1 MAEKLNL
8 AVFIDY
14 DNIAIGVKNSINRNF
29 NYEDVRRWLESKGE
43 ISSQVAYGNWSTY
56 HDQDRIQR
64 TLARYGVEVVNRA
77 SLPGGKNGAD
87 IALSLDAL
95 ELVFTQEHINAFCIL
110 SGDSDFIPLVIKL
123 KTHGKRV
130 YVVGGTEFSNENLR
144 RNCHEFISYES
155 LCAQAPAANQS
166 GGGDAGREE
175 PPRIVPIEEAVP
187 VVRDAIRKVRDR
199 GLRTFTWNLK
209 AELRKSGF
217 DERAFGYEHFQE
229 LIFRLVDDGHFR
241 KKPIGDK
248 FYIAEVEGD
257 TGPAE
262 PPPERPAFV
271 PGGAYR
277 PVSALT
283 DAERAVATIRQ
294 ALASIDRAAKASTLD
309 LLYETILGIDPRFP
323 AYGCTHADFKQF
335 VARLVAQHHFKL
347 EFKNGVCLVRDNAG
361 GAGADS
367 GPAEPV
373 RDGRDDWQR
382 AMQRTLRD
390 NASLLRNGM
399 PSKQLEV
406 ILAAKSGP
414 DGTRP
419 DPGMIRSFLRFAVRE
434 DLLAKEVGDD
444 DTVWYSLPEGQGAAP
459 APASEPAV
467 AKGPPRPV
475 VADRGG
481 DRAGTGAGSS
491 APEGLSIVRA
501 ALRGHAALFGT
512 GLQRSGLRAAVLESQ
527 PDFEVADYGLRSFRE
542 LLDRLC
548 EQGFLETKDSGDG
561 LRYFGTD
568 QLASADVPDERSG
581 GAERAGFQ
589 RTDQVGG
596 ESVPQPEAVAVQPS
610 EKDESGEAP
619 SAPTR
624 AGSEE
629 APETDAGDASKE
641 AVGVVRTALSGNA
654 ALVETGLPRRGLR
667 AAILAARPDFDVRTY
682 GLRSFRELVDR
693 VCEAGYL
700 EARNDPR
707 DGALYFG
714 TDLLASAAPAA
725 KTSRRGAG
733 RSRESAPAPKAPTAP
748 KVPPVARTPKK
759 PTAVLSEG
767 LPGAASAAAPA
778 IGLKRFLAR
787 FGKKPG
793 GAGE

>member
-155 LCAQAPAANQS
+155 LCRQAPAASQA
-166 GGGDAGREE
+166 GGGEADREE
-175 PPRIVPIEEAVP
+175 PPRSLPIEEAVP
-187 VVRDAIRKVRDR
+187 VVREAIRKVRDR

-209 AELRKSGF
+209 AELRKVGF

-229 LIFRLVDDGHFR
+229 LVFRLVDDGHFR
-241 KKPIGDK
+241 KQPIGDK
-248 FYIAEVEGD
+248 FYIAEIEGD

-294 ALASIDRAAKASTLD
+294 ALASIDRAAKAATLD
-309 LLYETILGIDPRFP
+309 LLYETILDIDPRFP
-323 AYGCTHADFKQF
+323 SYGCSHTDFKQF

-347 EFKNGVCLVRDNAG
+347 EFKNGVCLVQDNAA

-367 GPAEPV
+367 APVEPV
-373 RDGRDDWQR
+373 QDGREDWQR
-382 AMQRTLRD
+382 AMQRILRD

-434 DLLAKEVGDD
+434 DLLAKEIGAD
-444 DTVWYSLPEGQGAAP
+444 DTVWYSLPPGQSAGPAP
-459 APASEPAV
+459 APDPDVTA
-467 AKGPPRPV
+467 GPPRPG

-481 DRAGTGAGSS
+481 ERPVGSAES
-491 APEGLSIVRA
+491 TVPEALSIVRA
-501 ALRGHAALFGT
+501 ALRGNAELSGN
-512 GLQRSGLRAAVLESQ
+512 GLQRSGLRAAVLAAR

-548 EQGFLETKDSGDG
+548 EQGFLEAKDSGDG

-568 QLASADVPDERSG
+568 QLESADAPGERPS
-581 GAERAGFQ
+581 GAEGGGFLPTDRPERA
-589 RTDQVGG
+589 
-596 ESVPQPEAVAVQPS
+596 PQPASVAAQPPEES
-610 EKDESGEAP
+610 EPGDVPPAP
-619 SAPTR
+619 ARVR
-624 AGSEE
+624 AEE
-629 APETDAGDASKE
+629 APDTGDGDAGKE
-641 AVGVVRTALSGNA
+641 AVGIVRTALSGNA
-654 ALVETGLPRRGLR
+654 ALAETGLPRRGLR
-667 AAILAARPDFDVRTY
+667 AAILAARPDFDIRTY

-700 EARNDPR
+700 EARNDPD

-714 TDLLASAAPAA
+714 TDLLASAAPAV
-725 KTSRRGAG
+725 KKSRRGAG
-733 RSRESAPAPKAPTAP
+733 RSRESAPDPNAPSAPR
-748 KVPPVARTPKK
+748 VPPVAKPPKK
-759 PTAVLSEG
+759 PMAALSEG
-767 LPGAASAAAPA
+767 PPGAASPAPA

-793 GAGE
+793 GAATN

>member
-14 DNIAIGVKNSINRNF
+14 DNLAIGVKNSINRNF

-155 LCAQAPAANQS
+155 LCRQAPAASQA
-166 GGGDAGREE
+166 GGEADREE
-175 PPRIVPIEEAVP
+175 PPPILPLQEAVP
-187 VVRDAIRKVRDR
+187 VVREAVRKVRDR

-209 AELRKSGF
+209 AELRKVGF

-241 KKPIGDK
+241 KQPIGDK

-294 ALASIDRAAKASTLD
+294 ALASIDRAAKAATLD
-309 LLYETILGIDPRFP
+309 MLYETILEIDPGFP
-323 AYGCTHADFKQF
+323 SYGCSHADFKQF

-347 EFKNGVCLVRDNAG
+347 EFKNGVCLVLDNA
-361 GAGADS
+361 AGADS
-367 GPAEPV
+367 GPVEPV
-373 RDGRDDWQR
+373 HDGREDWQR
-382 AMQRTLRD
+382 AMQRILRD

-399 PSKQLEV
+399 PSKQLEA
-406 ILAAKSGP
+406 ILAAKAGP

-419 DPGMIRSFLRFAVRE
+419 DSGMIRSFLRFAVRE
-434 DLLAKEVGDD
+434 DLLAKEVGAD
-444 DTVWYSLPEGQGAAP
+444 DTVWYSLPEGQDAAL
-459 APASEPAV
+459 APASDPGL

-475 VADRGG
+475 VAARGG
-481 DRAGTGAGSS
+481 DRAATGAGSS
-491 APEGLSIVRA
+491 APEALSIVRA

-568 QLASADVPDERSG
+568 QLASADAPDERPSG
-581 GAERAGFQ
+581 ADRAGFQ

-596 ESVPQPEAVAVQPS
+596 EPAPQPESVAVQPS
-610 EKDESGEAP
+610 EKIAPGEVAAAP
-619 SAPTR
+619 AR
-624 AGSEE
+624 ARSEE
-629 APETDAGDASKE
+629 APATDAGDASKE

-654 ALVETGLPRRGLR
+654 ALAETGLPRRGLR

-700 EARNDPR
+700 EARNDPD

-725 KTSRRGAG
+725 KKPRRGAG
-733 RSRESAPAPKAPTAP
+733 RSRESAPAPEAPSVP
-748 KVPPVARTPKK
+748 SRPPVTRTAKK

-767 LPGAASAAAPA
+767 LPGAASAAPA

-793 GAGE
+793 GAASD